1 MASFDPKR
9 VTPIEWA
16 GIGAGVAAFLFSFF
30 PWISAGYAG
39 FSASGSAWNA
49 GFLAWFSVMLLIGA
63 AVVVL
68 LPHLGTA
75 VPNRTVLWLGLAG
88 AAAVFILLRWL
99 TYSDVMG
106 VPVGAGAGLFLGL
119 LAALVS
125 AAAAF
130 LSFQAS
136 KRSVA

>member
-30 PWISAGYAG
+30 PWLSVDVLDTL
-39 FSASGSAWNA
+39 SVSGSAWEA
-49 GFLAWFSVMLLIGA
+49 GFLGWFPVLLLVA
-63 AVVVL
+63 AGVVVF
-68 LPHLGTA
+68 LPHVGTA
-75 VPNRTVLWLGLAG
+75 VPNRTVLWLSFAA
-88 AAAVFILLRWL
+88 AAAVFILLRWVTL
-99 TYSDVMG
+99 DAFI
-106 VPVGAGAGLFLGL
+106 GASIGLFLTL

-130 LSFQAS
+130 LSFQAT